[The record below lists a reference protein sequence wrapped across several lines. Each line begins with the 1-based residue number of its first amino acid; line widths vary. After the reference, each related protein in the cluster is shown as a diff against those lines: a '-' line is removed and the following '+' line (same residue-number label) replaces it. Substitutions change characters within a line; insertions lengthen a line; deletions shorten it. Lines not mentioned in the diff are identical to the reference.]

1 MKKFTIHIV
10 SAILLLTIVIYST
23 YNNNKLERNYIES
36 VATIIDYHFNNNNYT
51 LDYSFF
57 VGKRKFKG
65 FTVVSKLM
73 FVPAVWII
81 VYYVDES
88 RNNNREK
95 SRSQSSTFN
104 IFQKNMVFLFI

>member
-65 FTVVSKLM
+65 FTVVSKFNCDSIPFCVGKKFKL
-73 FVPAVWII
+73 
-81 VYYVDES
+81 YYYPENPDINKIDLEEYRKYQHHPPS
-88 RNNNREK
+88 WN
-95 SRSQSSTFN
+95 
-104 IFQKNMVFLFI
+104 